1 MHSLIRRGLWVLALA
16 GFAVSAQAEEPQVK
30 FLTRDGVKLAY
41 IEAGTGAPS
50 ILLVH
55 GMTGSH
61 DGMMP
66 LFKHLSKNHHVVS
79 VDLRGH
85 GQSDAPKVDYTDA
98 MFRDDLVF
106 ISQQRGLKNPV
117 GIGHSFGGSTLL
129 HLAVDKPDFL
139 GGLVL
144 LDSGVRSA
152 ESKAAELKPVYD
164 DPNPNALREFL
175 ANRMHSPY
183 DPPELRERNKT
194 KKQPPDY
201 VIESMQQ
208 TVLAFNAADAAAQ
221 VKLPAL
227 FILASRPFTD
237 PVTLGRLGPNWQ
249 VGQVVASGHSVQMIV
264 PEQTN
269 AMVDRFLEIR
279 TKLERRGQ

>member
-1 MHSLIRRGLWVLALA
+1 MTSIIRRCLLSLALM
-16 GFAVSAQAEEPQVK
+16 GFAATARADDPPVK

-41 IEAGTGAPS
+41 IEAGAGEPA

-55 GMTGSH
+55 GMTGNHS
-61 DGMMP
+61 GMMP
-66 LFKHLSKNHHVVS
+66 LFEHVSKTHHVVA

-85 GQSDAPKVDYTDA
+85 GQSDAPKSDYTDA
-98 MFRDDLVF
+98 MFGDDLMF
-106 ISQQRGLKNPV
+106 ICNQRGLKNPV

-129 HLAVDKPDFL
+129 HLAVNKPDFL

-175 ANRMHSPY
+175 ANRMYSPY
-183 DPPELRERNKT
+183 DPPELREKNRT
-194 KKQPPDY
+194 KQQPPSH
-201 VIESMQQ
+201 VLEAMEK

-227 FILASRPFTD
+227 FILSSRPFTD

-249 VGQVVASGHSVQMIV
+249 VGQVVASGHSVQLVV

-279 TKLERRGQ
+279 TKLDRRGQ

>member
-1 MHSLIRRGLWVLALA
+1 MIKRILLALA
-16 GFAVSAQAEEPQVK
+16 CIALGTAAHAEDPAIK

-41 IEAGTGAPS
+41 IEAGSGEPS

-55 GMTGSH
+55 GMTGNH
-61 DGMMP
+61 AGMMP
-66 LFKHLSKNHHVVS
+66 LFTHLSKNHHVVAL
-79 VDLRGH
+79 DLRGH
-85 GQSDAPKVDYTDA
+85 GESDAPKADYTDA
-98 MFRDDLVF
+98 VFAADLMF
-106 ISQQRGLKNPV
+106 IATQRGMKNPV

-129 HLAVDKPDFL
+129 HLALDHPDFL

-152 ESKAAELKPVYD
+152 AAKAAELKPVYD

-175 ANRMHSPY
+175 ANRMYSPY
-183 DPPELRERNKT
+183 DPPELREKNRT
-194 KKQPPDY
+194 KKQPPKY
-201 VIESMQQ
+201 VLESMEK

-227 FILASRPFTD
+227 FILSSRPFTD
-237 PVTLGRLGPNWQ
+237 PETLGRLGPNWQ
-249 VGQVVASGHSVQMIV
+249 VGQVVASGHSVQLVV

-269 AMVDRFLEIR
+269 AMVDRFLQIR
-279 TKLERRGQ
+279 TKLDRRAQ

>member
-1 MHSLIRRGLWVLALA
+1 MISRILLALA
-16 GFAVSAQAEEPQVK
+16 FMGFSTMTYADEPPVK

-41 IEAGTGAPS
+41 VEAGTGEPS

-61 DGMMP
+61 AGMMP
-66 LFKHLSKNHHVVS
+66 LFDHLKKKYRVVA

-85 GQSDAPKVDYTDA
+85 GQSDAPKVDYTDD
-98 MFRDDLVF
+98 MFNKDLMFVAN
-106 ISQQRGLKNPV
+106 QLGLKKPV
-117 GIGHSFGGSTLL
+117 AMGHSFGGSTLL
-129 HLAVDKPDFL
+129 HLALKNPDFL

-152 ESKAAELKPVYD
+152 EAKAAELKPVYD
-164 DPNPNALREFL
+164 DPNPNALKEFL
-175 ANRMHSPY
+175 AERMHSPY
-183 DPPELRERNKT
+183 DPPEFRAARKD
-194 KKQPPDY
+194 KKYPPDH
-201 VIESMQQ
+201 VVESMQK
-208 TVLAFNAADAAAQ
+208 TVLAFNAADAAAA

-227 FILASRPFTD
+227 FILASRHFSD
-237 PVTLGRLGPNWQ
+237 PVTLSRLGPNWQ

-269 AMVDRFLEIR
+269 AMVDRFMEIR
-279 TKLERRGQ
+279 TRLERR

>member
-1 MHSLIRRGLWVLALA
+1 MKHAIL
-16 GFAVSAQAEEPQVK
+16 FAVIAAFFSCAASAADHPVK

-41 IEAGTGAPS
+41 IEAGTGEPS

-55 GMTGSH
+55 GMTGNHS
-61 DGMMP
+61 GMMP
-66 LFKHLSKNHHVVS
+66 LFEHLSKKYRVVS

-85 GQSDAPKVDYTDA
+85 GHSDAPKVDYTDA
-98 MFRDDLVF
+98 MFNADLMFVAN
-106 ISQQRGLKNPV
+106 QLGLKKPV

-129 HLAVDKPDFL
+129 HLALKNPDFL

-152 ESKAAELKPVYD
+152 EAKAAELKPVYD
-164 DPNPNALREFL
+164 DPNPNALKEFL
-175 ANRMHSPY
+175 AERMHSPY
-183 DPPELRERNKT
+183 DPPEFRARQRT
-194 KKQPPDY
+194 KMQPPDH
-201 VIESMQQ
+201 VIESMQK
-208 TVLAFNAADAAAQ
+208 TVLDFNAADAAAA

-227 FILASRPFTD
+227 FILATRHFTD
-237 PVTLGRLGPNWQ
+237 PVTLSRLGTNWQ

-279 TKLERRGQ
+279 TKLDRR